1 MIQNG
6 DLLQTI
12 GIYLAGALGLSLLL
26 ALLLLLYILLAV
38 RRIDV
43 PPGADL
49 TETLRHTP
57 FIVVVMIDLLDLA
70 LDVLAAPFAWVIL
83 DRLGLKALRGVAA
96 VEAFLPFTQII
107 PTMTLLWIGA
117 RLSR

>member
-1 MIQNG
+1 MFNG

-12 GIYLAGALGLSLLL
+12 GLYLAGAFGLALLF
-26 ALLLLLYILLAV
+26 ALLLLAFVLITV

-43 PPGADL
+43 PPDADF

-57 FIVVVMIDLLDLA
+57 FVVVILIDLLDLS
-70 LDVLAAPFAWVIL
+70 LDILAAPFAWVIL
-83 DRLGLKALRGVAA
+83 DRLGLRALRNVAA
-96 VEAFLPFTQII
+96 VEALLPFTQII

>member
-1 MIQNG
+1 MLNT
-6 DLLQTI
+6 DVLQTI
-12 GIYLAGALGLSLLL
+12 GLYLAGAFGLALLL
-26 ALLLLLYILLAV
+26 ALLLLGYILMAV

-43 PPGADL
+43 PPGADF

-57 FIVVVMIDLLDLA
+57 LVVVLLIDLLDLS
-70 LDVLAAPFAWVIL
+70 LDILAAPFAWVIL
-83 DRLGLKALRGVAA
+83 DRLGLRALRGVAA
-96 VEAFLPFTQII
+96 VEALLPFTQII